1 MAGRDPRTALWVTS
15 PRGNCARV
23 GGLRLHLGAL
33 PPLAVPLLRVFPHVI
48 CQSLVQMSLLRRG
61 LVTTQAGVAT
71 VALSPHSTDPA
82 FLPLLTCV
90 PQVNYRPREHP
101 PALVA
106 RCLVSARSIV
116 SVESSRSSPS
126 SSPVT
131 HAMRVCVFL
140 QFAFCQGWE
149 VTRVCS
155 PAGKCLAQDS
165 LYTSQRGGARGEGD
179 SEGRKDPPFLNAG
192 RGLPFTPLPHLPGA
206 DSELLTAGGPAG
218 QRLAASSGASDLS
231 NKYAL

>member
-1 MAGRDPRTALWVTS
+1 
-15 PRGNCARV
+15 
-23 GGLRLHLGAL
+23 
-33 PPLAVPLLRVFPHVI
+33 
-48 CQSLVQMSLLRRG
+48 MSLLRRG

-116 SVESSRSSPS
+116 SVESFRSSPS

-165 LYTSQRGGARGEGD
+165 LYTSQGGGARGEGD